1 MTKIGFLITNLGT
14 PASTDVADVRA
25 YLREFLL
32 DPYVVDLPKPLR
44 QLLVNAVILPFR
56 PKKSAHAYA
65 AIWTERGSPLML
77 HSEDLLAKL
86 RTRLPGP
93 VELAMRYGQ
102 PSIEQALHNLSAQEV
117 QQVIAVPLYPQ
128 YADSTVTTTIDAIER
143 LKPGALSC
151 EFITAFFDDQA
162 YLDAQAQCIRDH
174 LPERWD
180 HLLMSYHGLPE
191 RQLKKADPTGS
202 HCLQTADCC
211 NVPSA
216 AHATCYRHQVYAT
229 STALAQALNL
239 QTSDYSVSF
248 QSRLGG
254 GWVKPY
260 TDEVLQQLPKQGV
273 KHLAVTCPAFVADN
287 LETLE
292 EIGIQGQQTFLDS
305 GGESFCLIPCM
316 NDDEAWV
323 EALSDIIQRRVA
335 AV

>member
-65 AIWTERGSPLML
+65 AIWTDRGSPLML
-77 HSEDLLAKL
+77 HSEDLLIKL
-86 RTRLPGP
+86 RARLPGP

-102 PSIEQALHNLSAQEV
+102 PSIEQALHNLNTQGV
-117 QQVIAVPLYPQ
+117 QQIVAVPLYPQ
-128 YADSTVTTTIDAIER
+128 YADSTVTTTIDEINR
-143 LKPGALSC
+143 LKPATLHC
-151 EFITAFFDDQA
+151 DFVTAFFDDQD

-174 LPERWD
+174 LPQRWD

-191 RQLKKADPTGS
+191 RQLKKADPTGN
-202 HCLQTADCC
+202 HCLQTTDCC
-211 NVPSA
+211 NVASP

-229 STALAQALNL
+229 STALAQALDL
-239 QTSDYSVSF
+239 QAQAYSVSF

-292 EIGIQGQQTFLDS
+292 EIGIQGRQTFLDN
-305 GGESFCLIPCM
+305 GGESFHLIPCM

-323 EALSDIIQRRVA
+323 EALTSIIKRRVEA
-335 AV
+335 A